1 MINNKYF
8 HNLKKTG
15 PPVETGR
22 PLRLLDM
29 RLFNCLCCADTTA
42 CNEKTLSYC
51 PLRLLLVLLVTL
63 LIVKLT
69 GLWQI
74 KPINFWSNILSL
86 T

>member
-8 HNLKKTG
+8 VKKTG

-29 RLFNCLCCADTTA
+29 RNFSCLNCAETTA
-42 CNEKTLSYC
+42 YNGEDPERLQ
-51 PLRLLLVLLVTL
+51 LRQLPVLLVTH

-69 GLWQI
+69 LLRQVNQSTYTLI
-74 KPINFWSNILSL
+74 YYR
-86 T
+86 